1 MAKHTRKRIS
11 KRSHRN
17 KKHRGGEGNV
27 SKTKNNAVE
36 APAVDPVDPVEA
48 PAVEPVVEAVEA
60 APAPASEG
68 GRRKTRKVSKGAS
81 DWNKKVMM
89 VYHEMKKK
97 NANTKLGDAMRECSR
112 RKKAGRL

>member
-1 MAKHTRKRIS
+1 MAKHTRKRSSKRSTS

-27 SKTKNNAVE
+27 AKKNNNAVE
-36 APAVDPVDPVEA
+36 APAVDPVEAPAVDPVEA
-48 PAVEPVVEAVEA
+48 S
-60 APAPASEG
+60 PAPASEG

-89 VYHEMKKK
+89 VYREMKKK
-97 NANTKLGDAMRECSR
+97 DPSVKLGAAMKECSK
-112 RKKAGRL
+112 RKKRGEL

>member
-11 KRSHRN
+11 KRSYRN

-27 SKTKNNAVE
+27 AKKNNNAVE
-36 APAVDPVDPVEA
+36 APAVDPVE
-48 PAVEPVVEAVEA
+48 PAVEPAVEAVEA
-60 APAPASEG
+60 APASEG

-89 VYHEMKKK
+89 VYREMKKK
-97 NANTKLGDAMRECSR
+97 DPSVKLGAAMKECSK
-112 RKKAGRL
+112 RKKRGEL